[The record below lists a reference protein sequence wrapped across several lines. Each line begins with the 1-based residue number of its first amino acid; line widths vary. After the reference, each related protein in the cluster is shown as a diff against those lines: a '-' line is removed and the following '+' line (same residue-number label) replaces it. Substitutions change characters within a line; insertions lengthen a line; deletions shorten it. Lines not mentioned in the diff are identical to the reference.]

1 MKKLLLG
8 MSTADLKLL
17 AVELGEK
24 EFRGKQVSNW
34 LYRQG
39 CRNMSQMAN
48 LPASF
53 KLNLE
58 KGYEVGRSLVK
69 KTRKPKISAPALPRR
84 LRR

>member
-24 EFRGKQVSNW
+24 EFRGKQVADW

-39 CRNMSQMAN
+39 CREIGQMAN
-48 LPASF
+48 LLAAF
-53 KLNLE
+53 K
-58 KGYEVGRSLVK
+58 
-69 KTRKPKISAPALPRR
+69 APS
-84 LRR
+84 